1 MGHFGLTFRFCIRH
15 IRSPWPAFTWLASST
30 TKTARTGSPSSGLI
44 LRKCKRFQ
52 NTFCSCTNCGRT
64 SMKRKTCRVFYR
76 KCQNQSSTLL
86 QCSRLTEKSESIEFR
101 TWTQQK
107 VIVVSSKVF
116 YSFCHFFQK
125 KFYQKNNNKQ
135 PLKNPCPKKKK
146 KKS

>member
-1 MGHFGLTFRFCIRH
+1 MG
-15 IRSPWPAFTWLASST
+15 T

-44 LRKCKRFQ
+44 LRKSKRFQ

-76 KCQNQSSTLL
+76 KCPNQSSTLL

-116 YSFCHFFQK
+116 YSFVIFFK
-125 KFYQKNNNKQ
+125 KFYQKNN
-135 PLKNPCPKKKK
+135 
-146 KKS
+146 